1 MSREGALSRLC
12 LLLLAFGIAGTAAEL
27 LLLGHIE
34 DWQQW
39 IPIALFAV
47 GFPLALILVWA
58 HRPRVVTIFRGTM
71 ALYVASGLV
80 GTWLHYRGNV
90 EFELEM
96 TPEAT
101 GLPLAW
107 EALTGATP
115 ALAPGTMVW
124 FGLLGLIAVWRD
136 PARSPADSP
145 TEG

>member
-1 MSREGALSRLC
+1 MSRESALSRLC

-27 LLLGHIE
+27 LLLGHTE

-47 GFPLALILVWA
+47 GFPLALMLVWER
-58 HRPRVVTIFRGTM
+58 RPRVVSLFRGAM
-71 ALYVASGLV
+71 WLYVASGLV

-101 GLPLAW
+101 GLPLVW

-136 PARSPADSP
+136 LARSSDEPP